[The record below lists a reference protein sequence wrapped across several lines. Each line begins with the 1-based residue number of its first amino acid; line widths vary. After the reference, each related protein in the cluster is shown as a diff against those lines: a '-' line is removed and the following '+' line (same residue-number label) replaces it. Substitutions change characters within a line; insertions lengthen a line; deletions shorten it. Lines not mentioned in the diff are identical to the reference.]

1 MKHQFDDRSLFIILH
16 LLGFSP
22 RTYEICRGKRNPEKG
37 GDGPQQTGATTIFNQ
52 DYAQTTSH
60 IHLRHQNHNF
70 FPPNKAPSYSLN
82 NIT

>member
-37 GDGPQQTGATTIFNQ
+37 RRWSATDGC
-52 DYAQTTSH
+52 
-60 IHLRHQNHNF
+60 NHNF
-70 FPPNKAPSYSLN
+70 QPGLRSNYKSHPFATSKPQFLPTKQGTILFPK
-82 NIT
+82 